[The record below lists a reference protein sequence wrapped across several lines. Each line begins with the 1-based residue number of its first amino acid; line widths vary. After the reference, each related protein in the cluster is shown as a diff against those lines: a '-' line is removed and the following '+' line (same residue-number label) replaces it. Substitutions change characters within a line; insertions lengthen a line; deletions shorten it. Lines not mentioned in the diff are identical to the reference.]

1 MHLLKFYRYMV
12 FIMSG
17 FSIGGIGG
25 IGARI
30 VKARNSHQEAS
41 SCGFV
46 GAVSSNPDPSGVYL
60 KKSLNLEFE
69 IVVTNN

>member
-1 MHLLKFYRYMV
+1 MV

-17 FSIGGIGG
+17 FSFGG

-30 VKARNSHQEAS
+30 VKTRNSHQEAS

-46 GAVSSNPDPSGVYL
+46 GTVSSNPAPSGVYL

-69 IVVTNN
+69 IIVTNNNNKKKKKIKV